1 MIQAK
6 DFFRKLGGKN
16 IFQPKVLAKV
26 SRHSGLPDEKPVF
39 WVGCSMSVSSFL
51 RPLSLH
57 NRVATFNCRLREAV
71 VLDSH
76 LDPGDQKG
84 QWSSSAF
91 MRGGQDDRPPG
102 NQKGKRE
109 TGYAV
114 PKNPCRNCRDMFQE
128 LPGFLPSDA
137 EEGNRDTFLGA
148 CAEYLP
154 VNELL
159 QEDTQDRS
167 TVAVQKKLKE
177 HLDGCIYLLK
187 NYRKIAEKCCE
198 CYNEATGTLK
208 KDQQLLTAAYDE
220 VQHIHIF
227 GFKPKLKM

>member
-6 DFFRKLGGKN
+6 HFFRKLGGKN

-26 SRHSGLPDEKPVF
+26 SHNSGLPNKKPVF

-51 RPLSLH
+51 RPLCLH
-57 NRVATFNCRLREAV
+57 NRVARFNCRLREAV
-71 VLDSH
+71 VLERP

-91 MRGGQDDRPPG
+91 MRGSQDDRPPG
-102 NQKGKRE
+102 NQKEKQE

-114 PKNPCRNCRDMFQE
+114 PKNPCRNCQDMFRE
-128 LPGFLPSDA
+128 LPGFIPSNA
-137 EEGNRDTFLGA
+137 EAGNRDTFLGA

-159 QEDTQDRS
+159 QDDKQDRS
-167 TVAVQKKLKE
+167 TVAVKEKLKE
-177 HLDGCIYLLK
+177 HFDRCIYLLK
-187 NYRKIAEKCCE
+187 NFEKIKEKCCK
-198 CYNEATGTLK
+198 CYNGATGTLK
-208 KDQQLLTAAYDE
+208 KDQRLLTAAYDE